1 MANNTGDI
9 RSTLNDLI
17 ETLKDGEQ
25 GFREA
30 AGHLKAESIRTQ
42 FLSYAQQRAR
52 FAAELQREVA
62 NIGGVPETSGSAAGA
77 LHRGWIGLKAMVT
90 TDDDHAILAEA
101 EKGED
106 SAVKRYREA
115 LAKDLPRD
123 IYTVIENQ
131 YKDILSAHNQVR
143 ALRDSTAVSASGRAS
158 RAY

>member
-1 MANNTGDI
+1 MANQTSDI

-30 AGHLKAESIRTQ
+30 AAHLRAESLRTQ

-62 NIGGVPETSGSAAGA
+62 NIGGVPETSGSAAGV
-77 LHRGWIGLKAMVT
+77 LHRGWIGLKSLLT
-90 TDDDHAILAEA
+90 SGDDHSVLAEA

-106 SAVKRYREA
+106 SAVKNYREA

-123 IYTVIENQ
+123 IHDVIENQ
-131 YKDILSAHNQVR
+131 YKDILAVHNQVR
-143 ALRDSTAVSASGRAS
+143 ALRDGTATSSGGRVGQP
-158 RAY
+158 Y